1 MDMVEPV
8 MIAISP
14 VALKGEQSVF
24 DSTVLG
30 GGKQGFSWHDHAP
43 LCQHGADRSEWR

>member
-14 VALKGEQSVF
+14 VALKGEQSV
-24 DSTVLG
+24 LE
-30 GGKQGFSWHDHAP
+30 
-43 LCQHGADRSEWR
+43 EWDYA